1 MIRLLHELVLRYLA
15 RHRVIALLDVAS
27 VAIGVAVYVAI
38 QSANVSAT
46 RSFRSGLDLTTG
58 RSHLEVRGQGVPV
71 AEDRFPE
78 VRRFPGVEAA
88 TPVVEG
94 YLTLPGLPGSY
105 LHVVGVDLF
114 TSAPFASLGDQVTA
128 VAGFDLEAWLGRPGR
143 ILLHERFAAGHG
155 IKTGDRLTVE
165 KDGRRDELTVA
176 GILPV
181 RSLGQDAAPSLAVM
195 DVGWAREFLGT
206 GGLTSIQLR
215 LVDPGGA
222 GALAA
227 ALGARLGESHVVEA
241 PRTRSLQVQRM
252 LDGFQLNLTALS
264 MVSALVGV
272 FLIYNTVSASVVRRR
287 REIGILRANGASRG
301 QIFTL
306 FLGEGLLLGVPG
318 VLFGLPTGALLAQ
331 ALAGSVSET
340 ISSHYVLIDVARA
353 AIPPEHLLVAALY
366 GLGSSLAGAWLPA
379 REAAR
384 LTPLEALR
392 PHRVATDGRGPV
404 RQWLMAGLVLLALS
418 AGSSWL
424 ALAAGPAWWSFA
436 ACFFLVSGF
445 ALATP
450 FLSCLIAASL
460 RHFLRFLPGN
470 VLARVAV
477 ENFERSWN
485 RSAVTV
491 AALMTALAMTIGVSV
506 MVSSFRA
513 TVAAW
518 VAQSMKAD
526 LYVTP
531 ASNEVT
537 GFQDFLPGEFV
548 EALRSHPGVEAVET
562 YRQVPL
568 SLPGKPPFLLA
579 ALGNPGAGELRFTSG
594 RREEKLRA
602 WLRPGAA
609 FATEPL
615 ARRLGLAE
623 GDKLNL
629 PTPSGEVTLTVVG
642 IYHDYS
648 DDRGKLVVPAAAFES
663 WWQGDQR
670 LHSVAVTLRR
680 GADPG
685 AVREATG
692 GDHRLAWLSNAD
704 LRKRVFDVFDQTFAV
719 TYILRTIAVVVAI
732 LGVSLALTIL
742 VMERTRETG
751 ILRATGASRMQ
762 VQRLYWHEAGII
774 GLAGSLI
781 GMGCGL
787 GMSWILIRV
796 VNLAF
801 FGWTIELR
809 LPWAEILGTPFW
821 VIPVAVSAAI
831 YPAWKASL
839 LPVNAAVRA
848 DS

>member
-1 MIRLLHELVLRYLA
+1 MIRLLHQLVLRYLA
-15 RHRVIALLDVAS
+15 RHRVIAVLDVVS

-71 AEDRFPE
+71 PEQLFPE
-78 VRRFPGVEAA
+78 IRQFPGIEAA

-94 YLTLPGLPGSY
+94 YLTLPELPGSY

-114 TSAPFASLGDQVTA
+114 SSVPFASLGGQVTD
-128 VAGFDLEAWLGRPGR
+128 VPGFDLETWLGRPGR
-143 ILLHERFAAGHG
+143 ILLHERFAADHG
-155 IKTGDRLTVE
+155 IKAGDSLTVE
-165 KDGRRDELTVA
+165 KDSRRDTLTVA

-195 DVGWAREFLGT
+195 DVGWAQEFLGT
-206 GGLTSIQLR
+206 GGLTSIQIR
-215 LVDPGGA
+215 LADPA
-222 GALAA
+222 GAADLAA
-227 ALGARLGESHVVEA
+227 KLGSRLGDQWVVEA

-301 QIFTL
+301 QVFLL
-306 FLGEGLLLGVPG
+306 FLSEGLLLGVPG
-318 VLFGLPTGALLAQ
+318 VLLGLPAGVLLAQ

-353 AIPPEHLLVAALY
+353 AVPPGHLLVATLY

-379 REAAR
+379 REAAF
-384 LTPLEALR
+384 LTPLAALR
-392 PHRVATDGRGPV
+392 PHRHAQTSQGPV
-404 RQWLMAGLVLLALS
+404 RTWALLGLGLLGLS

-424 ALAAGPAWWSFA
+424 ALTTGPAWWSFA
-436 ACFFLVSGF
+436 ACFFLVAGF

-450 FLSCLIAASL
+450 FLSRWIAAWLQKLL
-460 RHFLRFLPGN
+460 RLLPGS
-470 VLARVAV
+470 VLARIAV

-506 MVSSFRA
+506 MVSSFRE

-537 GFQDFLPGEFV
+537 GFQDFLPGGFV
-548 EALRSHPGVEAVET
+548 DALSAHSAVQSVET

-579 ALGNPGAGELRFTSG
+579 AVGNPGSGELRFLGG

-602 WLRPGAA
+602 WREPGAA
-609 FATEPL
+609 LATEPL
-615 ARRLGLAE
+615 SRRLGLSE
-623 GDKLNL
+623 GDKLVI
-629 PTPSGEVTLTVVG
+629 PTPSGEMGVTVVG
-642 IYHDYS
+642 IYYDYS
-648 DDRGKLVVPAAAFES
+648 DDRGKLVIPAES
-663 WWQGDQR
+663 FQQWWRGDR
-670 LHSVAVTLRR
+670 RFHSLAVTLHP
-680 GADPG
+680 GAD
-685 AVREATG
+685 AAALRKATG
-692 GDHRLAWLSNAD
+692 GEHRLAWLSNSD

-762 VQRLYWHEAGII
+762 VQRLYWFEAGVI

-781 GMGCGL
+781 GICCGL

-796 VNLAF
+796 VNMAF

-809 LPWAEILGTPFW
+809 IPWGEILGTPLW
-821 VIPVAVSAAI
+821 VVPVAVLASM
-831 YPAWKASL
+831 YPALRASN
-839 LPVNAAVRA
+839 LPVSAAVRA
-848 DS
+848 EL